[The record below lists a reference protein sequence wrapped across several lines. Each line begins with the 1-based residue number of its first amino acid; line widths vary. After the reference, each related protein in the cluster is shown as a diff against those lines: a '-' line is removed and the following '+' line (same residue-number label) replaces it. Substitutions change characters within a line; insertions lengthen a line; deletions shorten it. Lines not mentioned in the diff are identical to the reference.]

1 MKSQIKKMASIFL
14 KGISI
19 GLKWSINGLSE
30 LHKKIEFI
38 RLVRLDF
45 VPRPDDIFIVTYPRS
60 GTTWVQ
66 MILYLLTHD
75 GKMDFQHISMVSPF
89 LERFL
94 ERDIMTIA
102 ELEAY
107 PSPRIIKSHLSY
119 NAIPK
124 GACKYI
130 YIVRNGKDVLV
141 SYFHFYQ
148 SHLKF
153 KGTFSEFFERF
164 MQGKVQFKTW
174 FKHVAGWLEHKD
186 DPNVL
191 LLQYE
196 DLIHEPRGSIQK
208 IIDFCGF
215 NNITPEQFSAILEK
229 SSFTFM
235 KKHGDKF
242 DHLTGKMLE
251 QGSIQGVFI
260 RQGKIGESK
269 KLLTEQQEQLFE
281 QKFQEYLGASG
292 IDFEKN
298 K

>member
-1 MKSQIKKMASIFL
+1 MKSQLKKMASIFL
-14 KGISI
+14 KGIAI
-19 GLKWSINGLSE
+19 GLKWAINGLSE

-75 GKMDFQHISMVSPF
+75 GKIDFQHISMVSPF

-94 ERDIMTIA
+94 IFNIMTIA
-102 ELEAY
+102 ELEDY

-124 GACKYI
+124 GPCKYI

-141 SYFHFYQ
+141 SFFHFYQ
-148 SHLKF
+148 SHLGF

-164 MQGKVQFKTW
+164 MRGKVQFKSW

-196 DLIHEPRGSIQK
+196 DLIHDPRGSIQK
-208 IIDFCGF
+208 VIDFFGF
-215 NNITPEQFSAILEK
+215 KIAPEHFSAILEK
-229 SSFTFM
+229 SSFAFM
-235 KKHGDKF
+235 KKYNNKF

-251 QGSIQGVFI
+251 QGSIQGAFI
-260 RQGKIGESK
+260 RQGNIGEGQ
-269 KLLTEQQEQLFE
+269 KLLTEQQEKLFE